1 MRCVDERR
9 AAGEERK
16 GVKRR
21 RSRTGG
27 VSEILWLMGRRP
39 RRESETV
46 VAKWLVMECES
57 GVDGDEETL
66 MVRVWLGS

>member
-16 GVKRR
+16 DVKRG

-39 RRESETV
+39 RRESELM
-46 VAKWLVMECES
+46 VAKVVEIGGDGRKVVGD
-57 GVDGDEETL
+57 GV
-66 MVRVWLGS
+66 